1 MKHGITP
8 SFMAKPW
15 GNVSLSFPAITCTSY
30 AIVAIGQLPGCSGS
44 VQNRVIHGL
53 QLADGKFA
61 LEATSTYLS
70 GTVMTTTYSLSNP
83 KSYRKVVL
91 GPPILSSNTSAS

>member
-15 GNVSLSFPAITCTSY
+15 GNVRLCFPAIIRISY
-30 AIVAIGQLPGCSGS
+30 AIMAIGQLPGCSGS
-44 VQNRVIHGL
+44 VENRLIHL
-53 QLADGKFA
+53 LPSADGMFA

-70 GTVMTTTYSLSNP
+70 RTVMATTSSPSNP
-83 KSYRKVVL
+83 KSYRKDV
-91 GPPILSSNTSAS
+91 